1 MLRGFGSGRRRNVQ
15 RAAIAQGG
23 TRELTRKQVASR
35 LGIAETSVRRL
46 EGTSLHPAHR
56 GRFVFFDAQE
66 VEGYAAEHGGG
77 RKGRDHGEVAARAFE
92 LFRAGQ
98 DFRDVVIELRQSP
111 ERVRQLLREYA
122 LGSDLLIPAEILRQI
137 EELGLSEEG
146 QVLRAQDI
154 LHLLQRL
161 AEGNRRLVQE
171 SINQWQRIQQLERA
185 LERAARAGAAMGSRE
200 LTKREGVVPF
210 DADSARAG
218 DEAPAASGQRDPSE
232 PDASRHEQGNDS

>member
-1 MLRGFGSGRRRNVQ
+1 
-15 RAAIAQGG
+15 
-23 TRELTRKQVASR
+23 
-35 LGIAETSVRRL
+35 
-46 EGTSLHPAHR
+46 
-56 GRFVFFDAQE
+56 
-66 VEGYAAEHGGG
+66 
-77 RKGRDHGEVAARAFE
+77 VAARAFE